1 MTFLLDTN
9 VVSDGS
15 KRDADPNLAAW
26 LSSVEPTKTFVS
38 VVTLAE
44 ARSGIAR
51 MPEGRRRWKLEEW
64 LEHDLRRSFGHRM
77 LGIDAAIA
85 DVCGQMLAAANLD
98 RRSAVTMDVWI
109 AATAHV
115 HGLTVVTRNTRD
127 FEHLGVRLVNP
138 WESGGG

>member
-26 LSSVEPTKTFVS
+26 LRKVDPAMTFVS

-51 MPEGRRRWKLEEW
+51 MPEGRRRWQLEEW
-64 LEHDLRRSFGHRM
+64 LDHDVRQFFGDRV
-77 LGIDAAIA
+77 LGIDVAIA
-85 DVCGQMLAAANLD
+85 DVCGQMLAVANLD
-98 RRSAVTMDVWI
+98 RRAAVTMDVWI
-109 AATAHV
+109 AATAIV
-115 HGLTVVTRNTRD
+115 HDLTLATRNTRD
-127 FEHLGVRLVNP
+127 FEALSVPLVNP
-138 WESGGG
+138 WLESE

>member
-26 LSSVEPTKTFVS
+26 LREVDPATTFVS

-51 MPEGRRRWKLEEW
+51 MPEGRRRWQLEEW
-64 LEHDLRRSFGHRM
+64 LNHDVRQFFGDRM
-77 LGIDAAIA
+77 LGIDTAIA
-85 DVCGQMLAAANLD
+85 DVCGQMLAVANLD
-98 RRSAVTMDVWI
+98 RRAAVTMDVWI
-109 AATAHV
+109 AATAIV
-115 HGLTVVTRNTRD
+115 HDLTVVTRNTRD
-127 FEHLGVRLVNP
+127 FEALDVPLFNP
-138 WESGGG
+138 WLEGD

>member
-9 VVSDGS
+9 VLSDGS
-15 KRDADPNLAAW
+15 KRDADPNLVAW
-26 LSSVEPTKTFVS
+26 VRNVDPTTTFIS

-64 LEHDLRRSFGHRM
+64 LEHDVRRFFGDRM

-85 DVCGQMLAAANLD
+85 DVCGQMLAVVNPD
-98 RRSAVTMDVWI
+98 RRAIVTMDIWI
-109 AATAHV
+109 AATAVV
-115 HGLTVVTRNTRD
+115 HDLTVVTRNTRD
-127 FEHLGVRLVNP
+127 FEALGVPLLNP
-138 WESGGG
+138 WLESE